1 MRHILKS
8 QQFDRPFL
16 EELFRR
22 AEAFRDAFEHRRAS
36 VQPTLG
42 SSHQGKMLFNVFYE
56 PSTRTRFSFSAAAK
70 RLGMEVI
77 ETENAREFSSA
88 AKGETLED
96 TIRVLCEYEPDV
108 VVLRH
113 YETGSAE
120 RAAAVSSV
128 PIINAG
134 DGRGQH
140 PTQSLLDLYTIWR
153 AHGRIDGLTVA
164 IGGDLANG
172 RTARS
177 LAYLLAKFKDVRI
190 VFVAPT
196 ALRIGA
202 DIRQHLAEKGV
213 AVAEANSVS
222 AALPHADAVYWTRLQ
237 WERLPWWRRPWYRW
251 LARRYAIGL
260 MQVKELMKPQAI
272 LMHPLPR
279 LTEIERSVDT
289 DPRAVYISP
298 QVGNGMFI
306 RMGILDWVLGE

>member
-8 QQFDRPFL
+8 QQFDRPLL
-16 EELFRR
+16 EALFRR
-22 AEAFRDAFEHRRAS
+22 AEAFRYAFEHRRAS
-36 VQPTLG
+36 GEPTLG
-42 SSHQGKMLFNVFYE
+42 SSHRGKMLFNVFYE

-70 RLGMEVI
+70 RLGMEVV

-96 TIRVLCEYEPDV
+96 SIRVLCEYEPDV
-108 VVLRH
+108 IVLRH
-113 YETGSAE
+113 YETGAAE
-120 RAAAVSSV
+120 RAAAVSRAPV
-128 PIINAG
+128 INAG
-134 DGRGQH
+134 DGHGQH
-140 PTQSLLDLYTIWR
+140 PTQTLLDLYTIWR
-153 AHGRIDGLTVA
+153 AHGRIDGLAVA

-190 VFVAPT
+190 IFVAPT

-202 DIRQHLAEKGV
+202 DIRQYLTEKGV
-213 AVAEANSVS
+213 AVAEANRVS

-237 WERLPWWRRPWYRW
+237 WERLPWWQRPWYRW
-251 LARRYAIGL
+251 LARQYAIGI
-260 MQVKELMKPQAI
+260 MEVKELMKPQAI

-279 LTEIERSVDT
+279 LTEIQPSVDA
-289 DPRAVYISP
+289 DPRAKYFE

-306 RMGILDWVLGE
+306 RMALLEWVLGE